1 MRALLII
8 LIILLQ
14 FILGW
19 FIYKDHQTCCSGR
32 ETTNLSPLDN
42 NIAPLVFNWKSDKP
56 IINEFWP
63 KIRDSIVGNLES
75 EQTLE
80 IVAWYCLKETG
91 NVQSDSFAL
100 SRAHKVRELF
110 SELPDDKV
118 LLISKLVDCS
128 ALNDTMPFEAI
139 TFSKRTVTSSIVE
152 TEDKTLIYFA
162 SNSTKKI
169 NSAEIEA
176 YLTNVAK
183 RVIASGENI
192 RLTGHTDD
200 IGSEVTNVQLG
211 KNRAEVVKAFLV
223 GLGVDSAKIIVESKG
238 ESQPLGDN
246 QTEEGR
252 AKNRRTELEIIK

>member
-19 FIYKDHQTCCSGR
+19 FIHKDHQNCCSGE
-32 ETTNLSPLDN
+32 ETTFVRPLYN
-42 NIAPLVFNWKSDKP
+42 GLAPLVFNWKSDQP
-56 IINEFWP
+56 MTNEFWP
-63 KIRDSIVGNLES
+63 KIRDSIVNNLES
-75 EQTLE
+75 KQTLE
-80 IVAWYCLKETG
+80 IIAWYCLRETG
-91 NVQSDSFAL
+91 NIQSDSFAL
-100 SRAHKVRELF
+100 SRAKKVRELF
-110 SELPDDKV
+110 SDLADDKV
-118 LLISKLVDCS
+118 SLISKLVDCS
-128 ALNDTMPFEAI
+128 VLNDTLPFEAI
-139 TFSKRTVTSSIVE
+139 TFSNRIVSSSIVE
-152 TEDKTLIYFA
+152 TEDRTLIYFA
-162 SNSTKKI
+162 SNSTKKV

-176 YLTNVAK
+176 YLNNVAK

-223 GLGVDSAKIIVESKG
+223 SLGVDSKMIIVESKG